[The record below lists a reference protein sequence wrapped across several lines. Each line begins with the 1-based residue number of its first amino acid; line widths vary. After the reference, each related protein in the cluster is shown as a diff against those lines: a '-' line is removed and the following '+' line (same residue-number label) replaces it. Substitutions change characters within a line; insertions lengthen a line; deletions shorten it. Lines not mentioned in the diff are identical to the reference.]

1 MQQGDTIHDKA
12 RAMAAQR
19 GISLDTAYVIL
30 GQRGAASREA
40 HRQQGRVPQPIQPA
54 RRPERPGVRMWWAD

>member
-1 MQQGDTIHDKA
+1 MPPDIHTKA

-30 GQRGAASREA
+30 GQRGAASRQA
-40 HRQQGRVPQPIQPA
+40 HRQPEAQAQPIQPA
-54 RRPERPGVRMWWAD
+54 RRPDRPGVRLWWRDE